1 MYQYKINK
9 YIHKNKEI
17 DYQKKHNNDKKEYQC
32 LKSRYTLKQ
41 IGGINNVEEFEQNFI
56 QNPKPKK
63 HLLFDFH
70 GGLAENEFK
79 IPKNINFITSDKC
92 GTLNYFHSIYN
103 IDMFDYQN
111 IKQSL
116 INNNTIKKNNDDYL
130 LIQPN
135 NIFYNLDLSFD
146 LDNIVDILSKGIY
159 DVTNISP
166 NDSLLTH
173 FLINLDHDEFIKKYE
188 NILIK
193 LLFSDIIKDTIE
205 DEKNIML
212 YNLIQQLNIEPLL
225 KRIIN
230 NLYYTVFK
238 ISNDINELTI
248 NTDKINQELNEN
260 FDIKDKLLNSTYSDN
275 DIINFPTNVNYLF
288 NRCKK
293 HKNLKLLLIKYI
305 IKIVLFNN
313 NQILDTTRIN
323 EINTKKL
330 SDVINFNEYIHI
342 SKEYLVNVQKNN
354 NNISIRLNKLLNIV
368 SSIYND
374 YELLI
379 FNPACNVSEKNIC
392 EIKHLVNLAIDD
404 YTKKII
410 KYIDYLIKETINSI
424 LFEDGIYEL
433 PENRKVII
441 KDKETYKFPK
451 DEIEELMSKNKQI
464 DRINFIKPLTIEENI
479 VLKEKNKIEE
489 LTEKQFFDNL
499 ENKNTFN
506 DFIKKNINNKLEI
519 IQIYNNENKSSILR
533 KYIKDNQN
541 KYNKTDLY
549 KKLMTEDLS
558 CFIKDGINLQKNQ
571 IPILLISGI
580 VDYYPHLNESLQ
592 RLIQKDSSDFS
603 KYYTKYIHP
612 IVDKIIF
619 NKHIPDLLKEY
630 NQSTPEK
637 KKQIKFPFVF
647 DIKEYS
653 LVKCINLFKL
663 LSLRNELIR

>member
-17 DYQKKHNNDKKEYQC
+17 DYQKKHNNEKKEYQC
-32 LKSRYTLKQ
+32 LKSRYILKQ
-41 IGGINNVEEFEQNFI
+41 IGGINNIEEFEQNFI
-56 QNPKPKK
+56 QNTRQKK

-70 GGLAENEFK
+70 GGLAENKIK

-92 GTLNYFHSIYN
+92 GIINYFNHIFN

-116 INNNTIKKNNDDYL
+116 IDNNTVKINNDDYL
-130 LIQPN
+130 LIQPHN
-135 NIFYNLDLSFD
+135 TFYNLNLSFN
-146 LDNIVDILSKGIY
+146 LDNIEDILNKGIY

-166 NDSLLTH
+166 TDSLLKH
-173 FLINLDHDEFIKKYE
+173 FINNLDINEFTKKYE

-193 LLFSDIIKDTIE
+193 LLFSDIIKNTIE
-205 DEKNIML
+205 DKKNIIL
-212 YNLIQQLNIEPLL
+212 YNLIETYIDYTLL
-225 KRIIN
+225 KRIMN
-230 NLYYTVFK
+230 NLYHTVFK
-238 ISNDINELTI
+238 ISNDIKEITI
-248 NTDKINQELNEN
+248 NIDKINQELNEK
-260 FDIKDKLLNSTYSDN
+260 FDIRDKLLKSTYTDN

-288 NRCKK
+288 NKCKK

-313 NQILDTTRIN
+313 NQILDTSRIN
-323 EINTKKL
+323 VINTKKL
-330 SDVINFNEYIHI
+330 SDVINFNDYVEIPADYVFEASI
-342 SKEYLVNVQKNN
+342 KNN
-354 NNISIRLNKLLNIV
+354 FLYITLEKLLDAT
-368 SSIYND
+368 SGIYND

-379 FNPACNVSEKNIC
+379 FSPTCNASKKNMC
-392 EIKHLVNLAIDD
+392 EIKDLVNLAIDD

-433 PENRKVII
+433 PDNRKVII

-451 DEIEELMSKNKQI
+451 DEIDILMSKNEI

-479 VLKEKNKIEE
+479 VLKEKNNIEE

-499 ENKNTFN
+499 EIKNTFHE
-506 DFIKKNINNKLEI
+506 FIKKNINNKLEI
-519 IQIYNNENKSSILR
+519 IQIYNNENKNNILR
-533 KYIKDNQN
+533 EYITDNQN
-541 KYNKTDLY
+541 KYNKTELY
-549 KKLMTEDLS
+549 EKLIKEN
-558 CFIKDGINLQKNQ
+558 FICLIRNGINVQRKQ
-571 IPILLISGI
+571 IVILLISGI
-580 VDYYPHLNESLQ
+580 EDYYPHLNTSFK
-592 RLIQKDSSDFS
+592 RLTQKNSDGYYV
-603 KYYTKYIHP
+603 YYTKYIYS
-612 IVDKIIF
+612 IIDKIIF
-619 NKHIPDLLKEY
+619 NKYIPNLLREY